1 MLGCGHPV
9 VGVSPASDNVE
20 TILDLNESN
29 HRLEGGD
36 GVRVLATD

>member
-1 MLGCGHPV
+1 MLGCGDAGF
-9 VGVSPASDNVE
+9 GVSPASDNVE